1 MIRLTLPTARVLDA
15 LLSQPADWQHGYALM
30 KRADLSSGTLYPLLA
45 RLLDD
50 GWLET
55 DWEDPAEPG
64 RPRRHLY
71 RLNALGQASAREALA
86 RARQRWEWPSPFP
99 KPIP

>member
-1 MIRLTLPTARVLDA
+1 MRLTLPTARVLDA
-15 LLSQPADWQHGYALM
+15 LLSQPSDWQHGYPLM
-30 KRADLSSGTLYPLLA
+30 KRAGLASGTLYPLLA

-55 DWEDPAEPG
+55 DWEDPVEPG

-71 RLNALGQASAREALA
+71 RLTALGNASAREALA
-86 RARQRWEWPSPFP
+86 RARQRWELPSPSP
-99 KPIP
+99 NPIP

>member
-1 MIRLTLPTARVLDA
+1 MRLTLPTARVLDA
-15 LLSQPADWQHGYALM
+15 LLSPPSEWQHGYALM
-30 KRADLSSGTLYPLLA
+30 KRSGLASGTLYPLLA

-55 DWEDPAEPG
+55 DWEDSSEPG

-71 RLNALGQASAREALA
+71 RLTALGQKGAREALT
-86 RARQRWEWPSPFP
+86 RARQRWTLLESPNP
-99 KPIP
+99 NP

>member
-1 MIRLTLPTARVLDA
+1 MTLPTARVLDA
-15 LLSQPADWQHGYALM
+15 LLSQPGDWQHGYALM

-71 RLNALGQASAREALA
+71 RLTALGQASAREALA
-86 RARQRWEWPSPFP
+86 RARQRWALQSPNP